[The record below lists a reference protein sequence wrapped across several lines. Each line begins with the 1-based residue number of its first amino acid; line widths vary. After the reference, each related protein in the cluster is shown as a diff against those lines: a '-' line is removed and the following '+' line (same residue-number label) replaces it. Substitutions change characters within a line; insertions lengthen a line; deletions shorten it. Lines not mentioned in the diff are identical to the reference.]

1 MPKETE
7 IIFQSDQ
14 KNYKSKSYRQ
24 AKNMLIEPLNGD
36 FESVQSS
43 CNNILIARKVSPV
56 TLHLPNLDLP
66 FNK

>member
-1 MPKETE
+1 MPKKGFKIALKETE

-56 TLHLPNLDLP
+56 TLHS
-66 FNK
+66 